1 VEARII
7 VVTHNNINIALAP
20 SNSRISTMKPSL
32 LLISTI
38 VISAEAWAPQPKV
51 TTPIRSSS
59 AHEPTFDPLDLSN
72 VADRHAAPTINDAF
86 PKAAFLA
93 AALPVLVAPEVA
105 SAATAFTP
113 NAVPTALVAYGH
125 FVSLAGVVAT
135 LVAERLTIKPNMTPE
150 EEDFL
155 AAADI
160 GYGIFG
166 ALIAYTGYLRAVQ
179 YEKGFE
185 FYSHEPL
192 FWLKIAFVGIW
203 GASSFFNTATI
214 IKRAVDKRN
223 GKFVPMGEKL
233 AKRMIQI
240 CNAELVAVAIIPL
253 TASFMARGV
262 AYSEDIPWEAEA
274 ALAALIFVGAS
285 FKYLKEA
292 FSFEDDVPKLGSSE

>member
-1 VEARII
+1 MTII
-7 VVTHNNINIALAP
+7 NFNSSIIFLGLIA
-20 SNSRISTMKPSL
+20 TK
-32 LLISTI
+32 T
-38 VISAEAWAPQPKV
+38 EAWAPQPKAKALSRLLSV
-51 TTPIRSSS
+51 DDQY
-59 AHEPTFDPLDLSN
+59 FDPLKLGNIVENNAVTTNTHGLS
-72 VADRHAAPTINDAF
+72 
-86 PKAAFLA
+86 KAAFLA
-93 AALPVLVAPEVA
+93 TALPLIAAPEVA

-179 YEKGFE
+179 YEKGFD

-214 IKRAVDKRN
+214 IRRAVDKRN

-233 AKRMIQI
+233 ANRMIQI
-240 CNAELVAVAIIPL
+240 CNAELVAVGIIPL
-253 TASFMARGV
+253 TATFMARGV
-262 AYSEDIPWEAEA
+262 GYSEDIPWQAEA
-274 ALAALIFVGAS
+274 GLATVIFAGAS

-292 FSFEDDVPKLGSSE
+292 FSFEDSVAPVESSD

>member
-1 VEARII
+1 MKKFNSSILFLGA
-7 VVTHNNINIALAP
+7 IA
-20 SNSRISTMKPSL
+20 SKT
-32 LLISTI
+32 
-38 VISAEAWAPQPKV
+38 EAWTPQPKAN
-51 TTPIRSSS
+51 TPSRSKV
-59 AHEPTFDPLDLSN
+59 HEQSFDPLELSN
-72 VADRHAAPTINDAF
+72 IVKNKVVTTKTHGFQN
-86 PKAAFLA
+86 AAFLA
-93 AALPVLVAPEVA
+93 AALPIIAAPEVA

-166 ALIAYTGYLRAVQ
+166 ALISYTGYLRAVQ
-179 YEKGFE
+179 YEKGFD

-240 CNAELVAVAIIPL
+240 CNAELVAVGIIPL
-253 TASFMARGV
+253 TATFMARGV
-262 AYSEDIPWEAEA
+262 GYSEDIPWQAEA
-274 ALAALIFVGAS
+274 GLAAVIFAGAS

-292 FSFEDDVPKLGSSE
+292 FSFEDSVAPVEGSD

>member
-1 VEARII
+1 MKTSILLALGA
-7 VVTHNNINIALAP
+7 IA
-20 SNSRISTMKPSL
+20 ST
-32 LLISTI
+32 T
-38 VISAEAWAPQPKV
+38 EAWAPQPKASAPV
-51 TTPIRSSS
+51 RSSLQEKS
-59 AHEPTFDPLDLSN
+59 YDPLELSN
-72 VADRHAAPTINDAF
+72 VIDRKTAPLKNGL
-86 PKAAFLA
+86 PNAAFLA
-93 AALPVLVAPEVA
+93 AALPVLAAPEVA

-166 ALIAYTGYLRAVQ
+166 ALIAYTGYLRAAQ
-179 YEKGFE
+179 YEKGFD

-203 GASSFFNTATI
+203 GASSFFNTVTI
-214 IKRAVDKRN
+214 VRRAVDKRN

-253 TASFMARGV
+253 TATLMARGV
-262 AYSEDIPWEAEA
+262 AYSEDIPWQAEA
-274 ALAALIFVGAS
+274 GLAAAIFAGAS
-285 FKYLKEA
+285 FKYVKEA
-292 FSFEDDVPKLGSSE
+292 FSFEDNPKIEASE

>member
-1 VEARII
+1 
-7 VVTHNNINIALAP
+7 
-20 SNSRISTMKPSL
+20 MKPSL
-32 LLISTI
+32 LIISTI
-38 VISAEAWAPQPKV
+38 VISTEAWAPTPKAS
-51 TTPIRSSS
+51 TPIRSSVAS
-59 AHEPTFDPLDLSN
+59 SCEPPTAKFDPLQLSHA
-72 VADRHAAPTINDAF
+72 VDRHAVAPTINNAF
-86 PKAAFLA
+86 PTAAFLA
-93 AALPVLVAPEVA
+93 AALPIFLVGAPEAA

-135 LVAERLTIKPNMTPE
+135 LVAERLTIKPNMSPE

-179 YEKGFE
+179 YEKGFD

-253 TASFMARGV
+253 TATFMARGV

-285 FKYLKEA
+285 YKYLKEA
-292 FSFEDDVPKLGSSE
+292 FSFEDDVPKLESSD